1 MEDEFLSDLPEE
13 RFAKYRT
20 LAAQAR
26 NAAHNAVSR
35 EVREA
40 YMSIA
45 TAWETMAIEF
55 EHARRHIFDLGRK
68 PWPSN
73 KTTPN

>member
-35 EVREA
+35 EAREA